1 MPEISQM
8 DIEVRPSQNYQTVGF
23 TARLVWETPVSMEE
37 AKFEADVAYSELEE
51 IALKR
56 VAQLAEQRTET
67 MGIPAQAMNMGSQSS
82 VGVNPV
88 DESTWPV
95 AHKPN
100 GAGSFRYLPTSIVSR
115 DRFLELAKAK
125 LPELGLTEDVVNI
138 FDDRTG
144 DRGIERGGQSYTAGK
159 IKAKADTALAAAM
172 QGKTILAN
180 IDFAPG
186 GDIKVSL
193 SKDGKTAMQAMKIAG
208 QFASMEATPF

>member
-56 VAQLAEQRTET
+56 VAQLSDQRTET
-67 MGIPAQAMNMGSQSS
+67 MGIPMPTNNNGNSQS

-88 DESTWPV
+88 DESTWPI
-95 AHKPN
+95 AYKPN
-100 GAGSFRYLPTSIVSR
+100 GAGSFRYLPTSVVSR
-115 DRFLELAKAK
+115 ERFLEMAKAK
-125 LPELGLTEDVVNI
+125 LPELGLSDEVVNI

-144 DRGIERGGQSYTAGK
+144 ERGVENGGHSYTAGK
-159 IKAKADTALAAAM
+159 IKAKPDSALAAAM
-172 QGKTILAN
+172 QGKTIVGN

-208 QFASMEATPF
+208 QFAANEQSPF

>member
-1 MPEISQM
+1 MPEVSQI

-23 TARLVWETPVSMEE
+23 TARLVWDTPVSMEE

-56 VAQLAEQRTET
+56 VSQLSEQRTET
-67 MGIPAQAMNMGSQSS
+67 MGIPIQAVPGNNNGS
-82 VGVNPV
+82 VGVNAV
-88 DESTWPV
+88 DESTWPI
-95 AHKPN
+95 AYKPN
-100 GAGSFRYLPTSIVSR
+100 GAGTFRYLPTSVVSR
-115 DRFLELAKAK
+115 ERFLEMAKSKLADF
-125 LPELGLTEDVVNI
+125 GLSEEIVNI

-159 IKAKADTALAAAM
+159 IKAKPDTALAAAM
-172 QGKTILAN
+172 QGKTIVAN

-186 GDIKVSL
+186 GDLKVSL

-208 QFASMEATPF
+208 QFAAVDTPF

>member
-1 MPEISQM
+1 MPEISHI

-56 VAQLAEQRTET
+56 VSQLSEQRTET
-67 MGIPAQAMNMGSQSS
+67 MGIPMQAIPGNNNGS
-82 VGVNPV
+82 VGVNAV
-88 DESTWPV
+88 DDSTWPI

-100 GAGSFRYLPTSIVSR
+100 GAGTFRYLPTSVVSR
-115 DRFLELAKAK
+115 ERFLEMAKSKLADF
-125 LPELGLTEDVVNI
+125 GLNEDVVNI

-159 IKAKADTALAAAM
+159 IKAKPDTALAAAM
-172 QGKTILAN
+172 QGKTIIAN
-180 IDFAPG
+180 IDFSPG
-186 GDIKVSL
+186 GDVKVSL

-208 QFASMEATPF
+208 QFAAVDTPF

>member
-1 MPEISQM
+1 MPEISHI

-56 VAQLAEQRTET
+56 VAQLSEQRTET
-67 MGIPAQAMNMGSQSS
+67 MGIPIQAVPGHSSGS
-82 VGVNPV
+82 VGVSPV
-88 DESTWPV
+88 DDSTWPI
-95 AHKPN
+95 AQKPN
-100 GAGSFRYLPTSIVSR
+100 GAGTFRYLPTSVVPR
-115 DRFLELAKAK
+115 ERFLEMAKSKLADF
-125 LPELGLTEDVVNI
+125 GLSEEIVNV

-144 DRGIERGGQSYTAGK
+144 DRGIENGGQSYTAGK
-159 IKAKADTALAAAM
+159 IKAKPDTALAAAM
-172 QGKTILAN
+172 QGKTIVAN

-186 GDIKVSL
+186 GDLKVSL

-208 QFASMEATPF
+208 QFAAVDTPF